1 MIHDPLL
8 MSSIPNIQHLAFLLL
23 LGFAPSLIWLVY
35 YLRQDLHPEPKKMIV
50 RVFISGFFFTFFA
63 FVAEWAFIKTFFQI
77 DVLCSNCLQL
87 APNFYHSMNISQVDA
102 LSFSVIFGLSAI
114 EEGSKYLAAKSRI
127 INSLDF
133 DEPVDAMI
141 YMIVAALGFAAAE
154 NIGYILQNSDN
165 ALNIAYWRFL
175 SATFLHTAASAIVGY
190 FFAVSVIKQKHHFF
204 FIMLGLII
212 ASLLH
217 ALFNFLIITAEVF
230 QHTAV
235 SLLGL
240 IIVLFCIVAFLFH
253 RIKKM
258 SFDIR

>member
-1 MIHDPLL
+1 

-50 RVFISGFFFTFFA
+50 RVFISGFFFTFFP
-63 FVAEWAFIKTFFQI
+63 FVAEWAFIKAFFQVA
-77 DVLCSNCLQL
+77 VLCSNCLQL
-87 APNFYHSMNISQVDA
+87 APHFYHSMNVSQVAA

-154 NIGYILQNSDN
+154 NIGYILQNPDN
-165 ALNIAYWRFL
+165 AIGIAYLRFL
-175 SATFLHTAASAIVGY
+175 SSTSLHALSSAIIGYFLAISIIHKKNKYAYIAIGVACATLLHT
-190 FFAVSVIKQKHHFF
+190 
-204 FIMLGLII
+204 
-212 ASLLH
+212 
-217 ALFNFLIITAEVF
+217 LFNFLIITSQWQ
-230 QHTAV
+230 QHATLSILILMLGAFFIV
-235 SLLGL
+235 SLLFKSAKRL
-240 IIVLFCIVAFLFH
+240 
-253 RIKKM
+253 
-258 SFDIR
+258 SFTK